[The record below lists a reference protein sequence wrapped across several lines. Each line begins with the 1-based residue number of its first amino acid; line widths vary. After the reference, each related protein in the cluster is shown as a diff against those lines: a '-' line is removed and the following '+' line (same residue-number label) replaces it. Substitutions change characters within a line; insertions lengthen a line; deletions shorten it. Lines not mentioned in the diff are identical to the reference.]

1 VRLPLIALALLAVMG
16 GLVVRL
22 ASGHAAPAEQLAE
35 AREAVR
41 LGRYDEAIPVLTTL
55 LYPDAQISTR
65 ADLVEAHVLLGV
77 SHFERGSRADARR
90 ELDEALLLDDSI
102 VLDPLLFS
110 EEAIAFFEERKQIF
124 LERTRREEETHKLAE
139 ERARLRQILE
149 NMIVI
154 ERKPYFINF
163 VPFGAGQFQNG
174 HDGKGIFFF
183 VSQTVLGGTSAGLW
197 VWQVGKYGYNGTVP
211 ADEVGNVRVVQQ
223 VQIAAGVA
231 CLGLMVAGIIDSLI
245 HYESTTRRPADESL
259 IPADLKPRTRG
270 DESAWKLGPAPIG
283 AGAVITWEF

>member
-1 VRLPLIALALLAVMG
+1 MRLPLIPLSLLVVMG
-16 GLVVRL
+16 GSVIRL
-22 ASGHAAPAEQLAE
+22 APGHAAPAEQLAE

-41 LGRYDEAIPVLTTL
+41 LGRYDEAIPALTYL
-55 LYPDAQISTR
+55 LYPDARLSVR

-77 SHFERGSRADARR
+77 SHFEKGNGADARR
-90 ELDEALLLDDSI
+90 ELDEALFLDDS
-102 VLDPLLFS
+102 VALDPLLFS

-124 LERTRREEETHKLAE
+124 RERARREEETHKLAE
-139 ERARLRQILE
+139 ERARLHGILE

-154 ERKPYFINF
+154 ERKPYYINF

-183 VSQTVLGGTSAGLW
+183 VSQTVIGGTSAGLW

-211 ADEVGNVRVVQQ
+211 AEEVETVRVVQQ
-223 VQIAAGVA
+223 VQIATGVA

-259 IPADLKPRTRG
+259 IPADLKPRERG
-270 DESAWKLGPAPIG
+270 NESSWKLSPAPKG

>member
-1 VRLPLIALALLAVMG
+1 MRLPLISLTLLMVVG
-16 GLVVRL
+16 GPMLHVTL
-22 ASGHAAPAEQLAE
+22 SHAAPAEQLSE

-55 LYPDAQISTR
+55 LYPHAQISAR

-77 SHFERGSRADARR
+77 SHFEKGNRADARR

-110 EEAIAFFEERKQIF
+110 GEAIAFFEERKQIF
-124 LERTRREEETHKLAE
+124 LERARREEEAHALAE

-154 ERKPYFINF
+154 ERKPYYVNF

-174 HDGKGIFFF
+174 HDSKGIFFF

-211 ADEVGNVRVVQQ
+211 AEEVGAVRVAQQ

-259 IPADLKPRTRG
+259 IPADLKPRERG
-270 DESAWKLGPAPIG
+270 NESSWKLGPAPIG
-283 AGAVITWEF
+283 VGAVINWEF

>member
-1 VRLPLIALALLAVMG
+1 VRLPLIALSLLAAMG
-16 GLVVRL
+16 GSVVRL
-22 ASGHAAPAEQLAE
+22 APCHAAPAEQLAE

-55 LYPDAQISTR
+55 LYPNAQISAL

-77 SHFERGSRADARR
+77 SHFEKGNRPDARR
-90 ELDEALLLDDSI
+90 ELDEALFLDDSI
-102 VLDPLLFS
+102 ALDPLLFS

-139 ERARLRQILE
+139 ERARLRRILE

-154 ERKPYFINF
+154 ERKPYYINF

-183 VSQTVLGGTSAGLW
+183 VSQSVLGGTSAGLW

-211 ADEVGNVRVVQQ
+211 ADEVETVRVVQQ

-231 CLGLMVAGIIDSLI
+231 CLSLMVAGIIDSLI

-259 IPADLKPRTRG
+259 IPADLKPRERG
-270 DESAWKLGPAPIG
+270 NESSWKLTPTGT
-283 AGAVITWEF
+283 GAVITWEF

>member
-1 VRLPLIALALLAVMG
+1 MRLPLISLWLLVVMG
-16 GLVVRL
+16 GSVVRL
-22 ASGHAAPAEQLAE
+22 APGHAAPAEQLAE

-41 LGRYDEAIPVLTTL
+41 LGRYDEAIPVLTYL
-55 LYPDAQISTR
+55 LYPDAQLSIR

-77 SHFERGSRADARR
+77 SHFEKGNRADARR
-90 ELDEALLLDDSI
+90 ELDEALFLDDSI
-102 VLDPLLFS
+102 ALDPLLFS
-110 EEAIAFFEERKQIF
+110 EEAIAFFEERKQVF
-124 LERTRREEETHKLAE
+124 LERTRREQETHELAE
-139 ERARLRQILE
+139 ERARLRRILE

-154 ERKPYFINF
+154 ERKPYYINF

-174 HDGKGIFFF
+174 HDGKGIAFF

-211 ADEVGNVRVVQQ
+211 ADEVETVRVVQQ
-223 VQIAAGVA
+223 VQVVAGVA

-245 HYESTTRRPADESL
+245 HYESTTRRPADESM
-259 IPADLKPRTRG
+259 IPADLKPRERG
-270 DESAWKLGPAPIG
+270 NESSWKLAPTPTG

>member
-1 VRLPLIALALLAVMG
+1 MRLPLIALVLLVIMG
-16 GLVVRL
+16 GRV
-22 ASGHAAPAEQLAE
+22 APGHAAPAEQLAE

-41 LGRYDEAIPVLTTL
+41 LRRYEQAIPVLTYL
-55 LYPDAQISTR
+55 LYPNARLSNR

-77 SHFERGSRADARR
+77 SHFETGNRVDAHR
-90 ELDEALLLDDSI
+90 EIDEALFLDDSI
-102 VLDPLLFS
+102 ALDPLLFS
-110 EEAIAFFEERKQIF
+110 EEAIAFFEERKQTF
-124 LERTRREEETHKLAE
+124 LERVRSEEETRKLAE
-139 ERARLRQILE
+139 ERAQLRRLLE

-154 ERKPYFINF
+154 ERKPYYINF

-211 ADEVGNVRVVQQ
+211 RDEVGSVLAVQQ
-223 VQIAAGVA
+223 VQIATGVA

-259 IPADLKPRTRG
+259 IPADLKPRDRG
-270 DESAWKLGPAPIG
+270 KESSWKLAPAPAG
-283 AGAVITWEF
+283 TGAVITWEF